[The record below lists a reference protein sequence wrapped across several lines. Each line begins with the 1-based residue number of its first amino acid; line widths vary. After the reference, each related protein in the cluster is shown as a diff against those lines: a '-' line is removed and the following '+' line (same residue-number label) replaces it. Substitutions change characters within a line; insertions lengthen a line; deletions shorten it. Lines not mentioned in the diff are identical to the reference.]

1 MQNTSKGVTKYL
13 ATWFIAFKTLQT
25 LPVLQVDQ
33 HFKQSLE
40 SELLHNHS
48 SYENKNENENSCL
61 RYNPTLPYEKHKQ
74 IVKKVLFNN
83 TIENQLADKLNQS
96 K

>member
-1 MQNTSKGVTKYL
+1 MTKYL
-13 ATWFIAFKTLQT
+13 TTWFIAFKTLQT
-25 LPVLQVDQ
+25 LPDLQVDQ

-74 IVKKVLFNN
+74 ILKNFLFNN
-83 TIENQLADKLNQS
+83 IMENQLADKLNQS
-96 K
+96 KK